1 MRDGFY
7 DGIWVSLTKKKIL
20 DNPGKNFVI
29 PDVRFPNEAK
39 MLYEIK
45 GQVWR
50 VKRGDDPQWFVDYR
64 DYGTEPKEVH
74 PSEWAWAQTKFT
86 QIIENNKT
94 VNDLTDQVQDLLV
107 ST

>member
-1 MRDGFY
+1 
-7 DGIWVSLTKKKIL
+7 
-20 DNPGKNFVI
+20 
-29 PDVRFPNEAK
+29 
-39 MLYEIK
+39 MLYEVK

-50 VKRGDDPQWFVDYR
+50 VVRGADPQWFTDFKDFGV
-64 DYGTEPKEVH
+64 EPKEVH

-86 QIIENNKT
+86 HIIENNKT